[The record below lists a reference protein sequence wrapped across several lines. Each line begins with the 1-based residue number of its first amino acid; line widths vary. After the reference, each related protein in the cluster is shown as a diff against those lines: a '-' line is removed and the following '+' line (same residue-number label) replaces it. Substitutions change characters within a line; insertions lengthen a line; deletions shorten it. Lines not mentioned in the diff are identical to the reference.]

1 MHWIY
6 GLFLSFVILFAL
18 VKSAM
23 SVEENMGVE
32 SENPK
37 LFLEKAKEEL
47 ENYQGIQ
54 ESLKEAF
61 MKEKEAKAS
70 YEKESTAVK
79 DKIEKTIRERQK
91 ELEKSYD
98 EKISQS
104 DGKIKKV
111 QNEREAAKNKGM
123 KERITEESAPTKR
136 ENKELK
142 REMAALCKRE
152 GAPEFIAHKV
162 FSVLYRPVGFSEF
175 LILLLLFL
183 LVFAILP
190 LSLYYFLLQDRGIL
204 FLVGIYLLDIL
215 LFGGVYV
222 FVGNR
227 TVGKY
232 REAVKQCVSIRKR
245 ILKNKKALKVLAKD
259 IRKDTDEGQYNL
271 SSFDDEIARL
281 TEERNAYLS
290 QKQNALHNFDTVG
303 KEVIRDEIEKVEKE
317 KLDTLQSSWQNSTEE
332 RMNLEAKE
340 REASLLL
347 TKDVEQYVGKKHM
360 SVEDMD
366 GLLHILEE
374 GKAGSL
380 TEAILCL
387 EEGK

>member
-1 MHWIY
+1 
-6 GLFLSFVILFAL
+6 
-18 VKSAM
+18 
-23 SVEENMGVE
+23 MGVE

-47 ENYQGIQ
+47 ENYQGVQ

-61 MKEKEAKAS
+61 LKEKDAKAS

-98 EKISQS
+98 EKIGQS

-142 REMAALCKRE
+142 REMAAICKRE

-183 LVFAILP
+183 LVF
-190 LSLYYFLLQDRGIL
+190 
-204 FLVGIYLLDIL
+204 
-215 LFGGVYV
+215 
-222 FVGNR
+222 
-227 TVGKY
+227 
-232 REAVKQCVSIRKR
+232 
-245 ILKNKKALKVLAKD
+245 
-259 IRKDTDEGQYNL
+259 
-271 SSFDDEIARL
+271 
-281 TEERNAYLS
+281 
-290 QKQNALHNFDTVG
+290 
-303 KEVIRDEIEKVEKE
+303 
-317 KLDTLQSSWQNSTEE
+317 
-332 RMNLEAKE
+332 
-340 REASLLL
+340 SLLL
-347 TKDVEQYVGKKHM
+347 QLF
-360 SVEDMD
+360 
-366 GLLHILEE
+366 LLLF
-374 GKAGSL
+374 
-380 TEAILCL
+380 
-387 EEGK
+387 